1 MVPPRLRP
9 CQACGP
15 ARRKGA
21 ACPTSTTNE
30 YEPDPEELARVR
42 RENSPEGL
50 ADFFGDQAMITYHE
64 VRKQPPGPDRS
75 AAIELGMLE
84 SSIATYWV
92 LRAKFG
98 PPA

>member
-1 MVPPRLRP
+1 
-9 CQACGP
+9 
-15 ARRKGA
+15 
-21 ACPTSTTNE
+21 
-30 YEPDPEELARVR
+30 
-42 RENSPEGL
+42 
-50 ADFFGDQAMITYHE
+50 MITYHE

-84 SSIATYWV
+84 ASIATYWV

>member
-1 MVPPRLRP
+1 MPNFNI
-9 CQACGP
+9 
-15 ARRKGA
+15 
-21 ACPTSTTNE
+21 NE
-30 YEPDPEELARVR
+30 YGPDPEELARVR

-92 LRAKFG
+92 LRAKFR

>member
-1 MVPPRLRP
+1 MPNFNI
-9 CQACGP
+9 
-15 ARRKGA
+15 
-21 ACPTSTTNE
+21 NE
-30 YEPDPEELARVR
+30 YGPDPEELARVR

-84 SSIATYWV
+84 SWSRQSRRTGCY
-92 LRAKFG
+92 AKFG

>member
-1 MVPPRLRP
+1 MSTSLTPRSS
-9 CQACGP
+9 P
-15 ARRKGA
+15 ASA
-21 ACPTSTTNE
+21 ART
-30 YEPDPEELARVR
+30 VR
-42 RENSPEGL
+42 EGL